1 VVSPFRKNKAL
12 SEVVTTLILLVVAVL
27 LAAVVT
33 YYATNI
39 TMTRTESEELRISKA
54 HVWVN
59 GTGAIAAFKL
69 QNLGGK
75 DVLLDKITVRG
86 VESPWTDVFIYRIP
100 STESYNDDLTV
111 CNYTLL
117 ADNMPHLTYTF
128 SAVTEDIPLESS
140 GVLLV
145 YIKDPDNIQMDDI
158 GTAVSI
164 TMFTNNAQYITE
176 CNVESATTQ

>member
-39 TMTRTESEELRISKA
+39 TMTRTESEEMRISKA

-59 GTGAIAAFKL
+59 STGAIAAFKL

-75 DVLLDKITVRG
+75 DVLLDKVTVRG
-86 VESPWTDVFIYRIP
+86 VESAWSNVFIYRVP
-100 STESYNDDLTV
+100 SGTTINADLNVTSYAG
-111 CNYTLL
+111 L
-117 ADNMPHLTYTF
+117 AGDPTIDGRQFNQT
-128 SAVTEDIPLESS
+128 SSDIPLESS